1 MTIKVSNLEFPLP
14 MGARALNYLFEPG
27 QVACRNG
34 LGEVQLAGGA
44 RVTWSWA
51 VLTDQEYLFLVRD
64 LCQWQA
70 SMRWEVINGITLYND
85 LQQEQDFSNCVVIRP
100 TYKEFSGDLYRDV
113 TLVIDS
119 LY

>member
-1 MTIKVSNLEFPLP
+1 MTIKVGSNEFPLP
-14 MGARALNYLFEPG
+14 MGGRALSYVFEPG

-34 LGEVQLAGGA
+34 LGEIQLAGGA
-44 RVTWSWA
+44 RVTWTWA
-51 VLTDQEYLFLVRD
+51 VLTVEEYRFLVHD
-64 LCQWQA
+64 LCQDKA
-70 SMRWEVINGITLYND
+70 SQRWEVIGGTILYND
-85 LQQEQDFSNCVVIRP
+85 QQAEQTFSNCVVLRP

>member
-1 MTIKVSNLEFPLP
+1 MTIKVGSKEFPLP
-14 MGARALNYLFEPG
+14 MGGRALSYVFEPG

-44 RVTWSWA
+44 RVTWTWA
-51 VLTDQEYLFLVRD
+51 VLTVQEYRFLVED
-64 LCQWQA
+64 LCQWKA
-70 SMRWEVINGITLYND
+70 SQRWEAINGITLYND
-85 LQQEQDFSNCVVIRP
+85 LQVEQTFSNCVVLRP